1 MKQWTEG
8 KVVLVGDIPPRDVL
22 AQGSP
27 EQIAENLS
35 KQMQGLDDKTRILF
49 SCGGG
54 MPPGVSSENIRA
66 FIQAVHANN

>member
-8 KVVLVGDIPPRDVL
+8 KVVLVGGIPPRDVL

-27 EQIAENLS
+27 EQIAENLGQ
-35 KQMQGLDDKTRILF
+35 QMQELDDKTRILF

-54 MPPGVSSENIRA
+54 IPPDVSSENIRA